1 MLIILLFS
9 ALIPPNEAYYEG
21 GRVTVSGS
29 STVMP
34 LAEMDAEEF
43 NMLQKAY
50 YVTITSG
57 GTGVGI
63 TDIGEGRS
71 EIAMAS
77 REIKPSER
85 MFCEIGGKQI
95 HEFIVGY
102 DAICIVVSPEI
113 YESGIASLTREQ
125 LKDIY
130 SGKISNWKDVDG
142 PDSDI
147 FVIGRRAGSG
157 TRDIF
162 NEIIMGSKEA
172 ETPGVSMEAG
182 DSSEVKTAIKGSN
195 NAIGYV
201 GYSYV
206 QSGDMNLV
214 ALEGVNPTIEAIRNG
229 AYPLARKLYFYTL
242 GIPKPGA
249 RAFIDFVLCN
259 EGQKIAIE
267 NGFIPIG

>member
-1 MLIILLFS
+1 MF
-9 ALIPPNEAYYEG
+9 YE
-21 GRVTVSGS
+21 
-29 STVMP
+29 
-34 LAEMDAEEF
+34 
-43 NMLQKAY
+43 K
-50 YVTITSG
+50 
-57 GTGVGI
+57 
-63 TDIGEGRS
+63 
-71 EIAMAS
+71 
-77 REIKPSER
+77 
-85 MFCEIGGKQI
+85 GGKQI

-113 YESGIASLTREQ
+113 CESGIASLTREQ

-130 SGKISNWKDVDG
+130 SGNISNWKDVDG

-157 TRDIF
+157 TRDTF
-162 NEIIMGSKEA
+162 NEIVMGSREA

-195 NAIGYV
+195 NAIGYL

-214 ALEGVNPTIEAIRNG
+214 ALEGVNPTIETIRNG
-229 AYPLARKLYFYTL
+229 AYPLARKFYFYTL
-242 GIPKPGA
+242 GDPRPGA
-249 RAFIDFVLCN
+249 GDFIDFVLSH

-267 NGFIPIG
+267 NGFIPVR

>member
-1 MLIILLFS
+1 M
-9 ALIPPNEAYYEG
+9 A
-21 GRVTVSGS
+21 VSGS

-43 NMLQKAY
+43 NMLQNAY
-50 YVTITSG
+50 HVTVTSG

-63 TDIGEGRS
+63 VDMAEGRS

-85 MFCEIGGKQI
+85 MSYEIGEKKI
-95 HEFIVGY
+95 HEFIVAY

-125 LKDIY
+125 LREIY
-130 SGKISNWKDVDG
+130 SGNISNWKDVDG

-157 TRDIF
+157 TRDTF
-162 NEIIMGSKEA
+162 NEIVMGSREA

-182 DSSEVKTAIKGSN
+182 DSSEAKTAIKGSN
-195 NAIGYV
+195 NAISYL

-206 QSGDMNLV
+206 RSGDMNLV
-214 ALEGVNPTIEAIRNG
+214 ALEGVNPTIETIKNG
-229 AYPLARKLYFYTL
+229 DYPLARKLYFFTM
-242 GIPKPGA
+242 GDPKPGA
-249 RAFIDFVLCN
+249 RAFIDFVLSH
-259 EGQKIAIE
+259 EGEKIAIE
-267 NGFIPIG
+267 NGFIPAR